1 MSHRV
6 IAALLCLMYVLGRA
20 PPGWASDPFLWEQ
33 PPPDEQLAADD
44 TVIPLG
50 KGGLFVP
57 SLTSPHDEPPVV
69 LVGAT
74 EDVWDLPTGKRVV
87 LDPGRYTVIVTSGSP
102 AQGVAQVV
110 EVLDGETTMV
120 PVTWGALRVEV
131 TDAKRVP
138 HRGGYELIRADNRE
152 PYGTGFGADTLQGES
167 LLTWLLPPGV
177 YRIVKVG
184 ANYRALED
192 FATVYVPESGF
203 VRFRLVTDRDTG
215 DFLASGMLLPEEFGT
230 QTTSEKPWFT
240 SVIFGADGA
249 LVHQTNVVGVQNQL
263 LISGNLFLDGQF
275 VYRHLD
281 HNFSA
286 LLQVEEGASLIRPLP
301 GDPLPLV
308 KSRDRLRGDLLYT
321 WFPHQTAG
329 PYVRAAATT
338 QAFRTQLLASV
349 DTDFEREYAD
359 GSIEQ
364 ETVEAGETF
373 HVADPWAPTI
383 IRQGAGLNTR
393 FVNNRWFTL
402 NVRLGFGMR
411 QNLFRGAWLLNDDPH
426 TTTVEYLE
434 VESFNDAGLEGTVVA
449 TARLPGWATYATDVE
464 VFADFGR
471 LGAPSLEWRNTLSL
485 RLTRNL
491 SINYYANIELFPEV
505 VERAQFEQSLLL
517 RASWALF

>member
-1 MSHRV
+1 M
-6 IAALLCLMYVLGRA
+6 
-20 PPGWASDPFLWEQ
+20 WEQ

-50 KGGLFVP
+50 KGALFVP
-57 SLTSPHDEPPVV
+57 TLTASHDEPPVV

-74 EDVWDLPTGKRVV
+74 EDVWDLPTGKRVL
-87 LDPGRYTVIVTSGSP
+87 LDPGKYTVIVTSGSP

-110 EVLDGETTMV
+110 DVLDSETTIV

-184 ANYRALED
+184 SNYRALED
-192 FATVYVPESGF
+192 FATVYVPEGGF
-203 VRFRLVTDRDTG
+203 VRYRLVTDRDTG
-215 DFLASGMLLPEEFGT
+215 DFLASGILLPEEFGT
-230 QTTSEKPWFT
+230 QTTSEKPWFA
-240 SVIFGADGA
+240 SLIFGADGA
-249 LVHQTNVVGVQNQL
+249 LVHQSNVVGVQNQL
-263 LISGNLFLDGQF
+263 LISGNVFLDGQF
-275 VYRHLD
+275 VYRHHD
-281 HNFSA
+281 HAFST
-286 LLQVEEGASLIRPLP
+286 LVQIEEGASLIRPLP

-308 KSRDRLRGDLLYT
+308 KSRDRLRCDLLYS
-321 WFPHQTAG
+321 WFPHPTAG
-329 PYVRAAATT
+329 PYVRAAVTT
-338 QAFRTQLLASV
+338 QAFRTELLALDPDGTV
-349 DTDFEREYAD
+349 FEREYAD
-359 GSIEQ
+359 EHIEQ
-364 ETVEAGETF
+364 ETVGVGETF

-383 IRQGAGLNTR
+383 VREGAGLNTR

-411 QNLFRGAWLLNDDPH
+411 QNLFRGAWLLNDNPH
-426 TTTVEYLE
+426 TSVVEYLE

-471 LGAPSLEWRNTLSL
+471 LDAPILEWRNTLSL

-491 SINYYANIELFPEV
+491 SINYYANVKRFPLPDEDRV
-505 VERAQFEQSLLL
+505 PTQFEQSLLL